1 MGNVRLKNVITQN
14 IDNYLKARHFIHLGL
29 KVDVTIVTKKGTM
42 LYPSVIGDEDL
53 SYLPSDPLQVAADN
67 YALLN
72 EGLVVKVETGFE
84 HNRLISNCVLAFYI
98 SLSVLIFYLHYK
110 AAVRKV
116 ALEERETRLEM
127 DRLRLFKVTS
137 YTLRSA
143 GVYDEGMTAQQV
155 VEIKMFNQTKGV
167 ERTIIDEQEWR
178 YDEER
183 KRWLLHSGL
192 PDPTNR
198 Y

>member
-1 MGNVRLKNVITQN
+1 MLQRIALLFSLAILTLAACSTNPAEKSRGEAFKQ
-14 IDNYLKARHFIHLGL
+14 YE
-29 KVDVTIVTKKGTM
+29 TIIRW
-42 LYPSVIGDEDL
+42 SQWDA
-53 SYLPSDPLQVAADN
+53 AAD
-67 YALLN
+67 
-72 EGLVVKVETGFE
+72 F
-84 HNRLISNCVLAFYI
+84 I
-98 SLSVLIFYLHYK
+98 SLEYQ
-110 AAVRKV
+110 
-116 ALEERETRLEM
+116 EEHPITRLEM

-155 VEIKMFNQTKGV
+155 VEIKMFNNTKGV